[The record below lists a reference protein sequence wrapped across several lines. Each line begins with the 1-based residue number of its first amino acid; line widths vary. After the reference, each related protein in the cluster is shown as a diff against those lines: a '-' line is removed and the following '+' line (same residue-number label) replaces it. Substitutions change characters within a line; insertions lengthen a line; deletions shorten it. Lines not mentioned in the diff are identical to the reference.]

1 MSYTRHPRTIHAP
14 KTANVDGRS
23 VLIPLTLDF
32 KKYREKKTI
41 NPIILYKKC
50 NSYNNSVN
58 YLQNTVFIH
67 VTSIRFFKS
76 REKNPGFLHE
86 KECQKPV
93 KIDLKRMSKNPSFL
107 AKIDDVRGMSK
118 NPSFLAKID
127 DVRGM
132 SKNPSFLAKTEL
144 HSKRGLI
151 ISLIDLSF
159 AI

>member
-1 MSYTRHPRTIHAP
+1 MG
-14 KTANVDGRS
+14 GRS
-23 VLIPLTLDF
+23 VLIPLTLVF
-32 KKYREKKTI
+32 RKIPREKNNKFHYFI
-41 NPIILYKKC
+41 QKC
-50 NSYNNSVN
+50 NSYNNSVS

-76 REKNPGFLHE
+76 SEKKPGFLHE

-107 AKIDDVRGMSK
+107 AK

-132 SKNPSFLAKTEL
+132 SKNPSFLAKNPSFL
-144 HSKRGLI
+144 AK
-151 ISLIDLSF
+151 IDDARECQKTRVF
-159 AI
+159 